1 MDTTA
6 LAVLTAR
13 LTGMGYRG
21 NDEKLIKLI
30 TLAEQETKER
40 LFMAHWSKFPMLR
53 SFFEHAHKHGML
65 FIAADPFGRATAQY
79 ARASSDHNVM
89 RLTQFEVRDIGRPG
103 ACIVKAI
110 FTRKG
115 EVVKVRNLTC
125 SQVNPQA
132 TPQ

>member
-21 NDEKLIKLI
+21 DNEQLIKLI

-40 LFMAHWSKFPMLR
+40 LFMRYWAKFPMLR
-53 SFFEHAHKHGML
+53 SFFEHAHKHDMY
-65 FIAADPFGRATAQY
+65 FIEADPSGQAVARY
-79 ARASSDHNVM
+79 VRASKDDNVV
-89 RLTQFEVRDIGRPG
+89 RLTQFEVRDFGRPD

-115 EVVKVRNLTC
+115 EMMKVRNLTC
-125 SQVNPQA
+125 IYKKHQ
-132 TPQ
+132 